1 LKPFTSRNHKTA
13 LSTHCQKSNI
23 SKTTAK
29 NIHLPINLGG
39 NTPCLEIAT
48 ISAKVHLEDQPK
60 SARPQNFDIGYF
72 WTFGQ
77 IGMAHLKAV
86 FDKKYWM

>member
-1 LKPFTSRNHKTA
+1 
-13 LSTHCQKSNI
+13 
-23 SKTTAK
+23 
-29 NIHLPINLGG
+29 
-39 NTPCLEIAT
+39 LEIAT